1 MTSHPPSTQL
11 DKISARLLRDAAWVI
26 APSLTYII
34 NSSLKLGKFPSR
46 WKCAKVTAL
55 FKQGDRTIMDNY
67 RPISVLPTVSKVIE
81 KAAHIQLYAFLE
93 SHHLLVTNQFG
104 FRRGRSTPLALTQF
118 TDEMLTNM
126 DNGLLNGV
134 IFLDLKKAFDTVDH
148 TILIHKLKIMG
159 VSGVSLAWFQSYL
172 TSRFQRTVIGQ
183 ATSCN
188 RRVSVGVP
196 QGSILGPLL
205 FSIYINDLPTCL
217 KHTSVTL
224 FADDT
229 ALYCSAKSSSDL
241 QQMLNED
248 LASVAKW
255 LNDHKLTLNVAKS
268 KFMIIGSSQRLKSV
282 GKFSLQICDEFLDKT
297 DCYKYL
303 GVIINE
309 TLSWGDHVDYIST
322 KVNQRLGILRRI
334 RHLLPIHTRELY
346 VKSMILPL
354 LDYSDIVWG
363 DKHNKTLMAKVQ
375 LLQGKAAKLI
385 LDKAKHSSATEAIN
399 ELDWLVLSERRR
411 QHRLSFVF
419 KCMHGLIDWNFNFT
433 HLRETHPYNTRHKDD
448 VLLPKSR
455 CQWGQQRLTYQAIQ
469 EWNGLPVSTRNSNSL
484 DLFMKLV

>member
-1 MTSHPPSTQL
+1 
-11 DKISARLLRDAAWVI
+11 
-26 APSLTYII
+26 
-34 NSSLKLGKFPSR
+34 
-46 WKCAKVTAL
+46 
-55 FKQGDRTIMDNY
+55 
-67 RPISVLPTVSKVIE
+67 
-81 KAAHIQLYAFLE
+81 
-93 SHHLLVTNQFG
+93 
-104 FRRGRSTPLALTQF
+104 
-118 TDEMLTNM
+118 MLTNM
-126 DNGLLNGV
+126 DNDLLSGV
-134 IFLDLKKAFDTVDH
+134 IFLDLKKAFETADH
-148 TILIHKLKIMG
+148 TILIHKLKTMG
-159 VSGVSLAWFQSYL
+159 ESGVSLAWFQSYL

-196 QGSILGPLL
+196 QGSVLGPLL

-229 ALYCSAKSSSDL
+229 ALYCSAESSSDL

-469 EWNGLPVSTRNSNSL
+469 EWNGLPLSTRNSNSL
-484 DLFMKLV
+484 DLFLKLV